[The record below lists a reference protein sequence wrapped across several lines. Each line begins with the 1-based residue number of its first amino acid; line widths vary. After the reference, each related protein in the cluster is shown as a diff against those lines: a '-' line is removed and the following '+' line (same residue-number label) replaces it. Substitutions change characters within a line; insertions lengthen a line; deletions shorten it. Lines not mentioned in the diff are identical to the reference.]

1 MTSRARATF
10 PCAVCGRAITRRPA
24 DAHRPKHLTCPRCRY
39 MIYDYP
45 RSACG
50 TLVVR
55 EDHVLLLTRAQ
66 APRKGF
72 MDVPGGFLEANES
85 LEQAARRELREETGL
100 TLGRVEPLG
109 TYWDTYFIR
118 GFGRFPVQNFYFVGH
133 WRRGTPV
140 AADDAAD
147 AEWVPLASLMR
158 RRRRF
163 AWDHMTPLFRD
174 LVRWTRHATDTRA
187 RR

>member
-1 MTSRARATF
+1 
-10 PCAVCGRAITRRPA
+10 
-24 DAHRPKHLTCPRCRY
+24 

-109 TYWDTYFIR
+109 TYWDT
-118 GFGRFPVQNFYFVGH
+118 
-133 WRRGTPV
+133 
-140 AADDAAD
+140 
-147 AEWVPLASLMR
+147 
-158 RRRRF
+158 
-163 AWDHMTPLFRD
+163 
-174 LVRWTRHATDTRA
+174 
-187 RR
+187 

>member
-1 MTSRARATF
+1 VSGARATF
-10 PCAVCGRAITRRPA
+10 PCAVCGRAIVRRPP
-24 DAHRPKHLTCPRCRY
+24 DAHRPRHLTCPRCRY

-50 TLVVR
+50 MLVVR
-55 EDHVLLLTRAQ
+55 EDHVLLLERAQ
-66 APRKGF
+66 APRRGYV
-72 MDVPGGFLEANES
+72 DVPGGFLEANES
-85 LEQAARRELREETGL
+85 LEHAARRELREETGL

-118 GFGRFPVQNFYFVGH
+118 GFGRFPVQNFYFVGR

-140 AADDAAD
+140 AADDAAH
-147 AEWVPLASLMR
+147 AEWVPIASLMR

-163 AWDHMTPLFRD
+163 AWTHMTPLFRD
-174 LVRWTRHATDTRA
+174 LVRWTRRAT
-187 RR
+187 